1 MSGDRMICRPLYL
14 QITDAT
20 GSTHVEERQT
30 WGENGPERLHRSIAD
45 SYRSEWEREAENRMK
60 AGDDSPL
67 PRPIVSIIS
76 REEYQ
81 RARFGARRK

>member
-45 SYRSEWEREAENRMK
+45 SYRSEWERQCEQRK
-60 AGDDSPL
+60 KDGDFFPL

-76 REEYQ
+76 RDEYL
-81 RARFGARRK
+81 RARFGARK